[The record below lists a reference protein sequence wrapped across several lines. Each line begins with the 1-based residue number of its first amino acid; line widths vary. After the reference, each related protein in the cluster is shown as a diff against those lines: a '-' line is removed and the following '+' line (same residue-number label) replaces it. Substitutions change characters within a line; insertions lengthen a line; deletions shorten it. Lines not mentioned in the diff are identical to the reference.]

1 MRHMHVQVLTVTI
14 ISLIVFF
21 VFISHEDAK
30 LRVLAVQ
37 VSCDWLGAGHVTKG
51 EL

>member
-1 MRHMHVQVLTVTI
+1 MQHMHVQVLTITI

-37 VSCDWLGAGHVTKG
+37 VSSDWLGAGHVTKG